1 MTIILRSNF
10 VALTRIS
17 LVGILLL
24 NARTETATQ
33 SPSTAGSP
41 AASVEVPSDYVIG
54 PEDVLSVVYWFDKD
68 LSTDVS
74 VRPDGKIS
82 LPLLNDIQAAGLTPT
97 QLRQRL
103 FEESKRFI
111 QDPNVS
117 VVVKQINSRKAFI
130 TGEVSKPGPYPLISP
145 TTVLQLIAM
154 AGGLKDYAR
163 SKNIIIVRNE
173 NGRTTTFP
181 FNYKE
186 VVASKNLRQN
196 IELKPG
202 DTVIVP

>member
-1 MTIILRSNF
+1 MRSEKVASAGVGLV
-10 VALTRIS
+10 VAL
-17 LVGILLL
+17 LLCVQ
-24 NARTETATQ
+24 AAAQ
-33 SPSTAGSP
+33 GPSAAKSSP
-41 AASVEVPSDYVIG
+41 APVDVPADYVIG
-54 PEDVLSVVYWFDKD
+54 PEDVLSVVYWFEKD
-68 LSTDVS
+68 LSADVS

-82 LPLLNDIQAAGLTPT
+82 MPLLNDIQAAGLTPS
-97 QLRQRL
+97 QLRQHL
-103 FEESKRFI
+103 FEASKRFV

-130 TGEVSKPGPYPLISP
+130 TGEVNRPGPYPLISP
-145 TTVLQLIAM
+145 TTVLQLIAT

-163 SKNIIIVRNE
+163 SKNIVIVRNE
-173 NGRTTTFP
+173 NGQTTTLP

-186 VVASKNLRQN
+186 VVSSKNLRQN

>member
-1 MTIILRSNF
+1 MTMRIEK
-10 VALTRIS
+10 VALAGGA
-17 LVGILLL
+17 LVLVVLLC
-24 NARTETATQ
+24 APAAAQ
-33 SPSTAGSP
+33 SPSTAKSSP
-41 AASVEVPSDYVIG
+41 VPVDVPADYIIG
-54 PEDVLSVVYWFDKD
+54 PEDVLSVVYWFEKD

-82 LPLLNDIQAAGLTPT
+82 MPLLNDIQAAGLTPS
-97 QLRQRL
+97 QLRQYL

-130 TGEVSKPGPYPLISP
+130 TGEVNRPGPYPLISP
-145 TTVLQLIAM
+145 TTVLQLIAT

-163 SKNIIIVRNE
+163 SKNIVIVRNS
-173 NGRTTTFP
+173 NGQTTTFP

-186 VVASKNLRQN
+186 VVSSKNLRQN

>member
-1 MTIILRSNF
+1 MIIKLGSNR
-10 VALTRIS
+10 VAFAGIG
-17 LVGILLL
+17 LVVVLLL
-24 NARTETATQ
+24 GGAAAQ
-33 SPSTAGSP
+33 SPSTAKP
-41 AASVEVPSDYVIG
+41 AAAAVDVPSDYIIG
-54 PEDVLSVVYWFDKD
+54 PEDVLSVVYWFEKD

-82 LPLLNDIQAAGLTPT
+82 MPLLNDIQAAGLTPS

-103 FEESKRFI
+103 FEESKRFV

-130 TGEVSKPGPYPLISP
+130 TGEITKPGPYPLISP

-173 NGRTTTFP
+173 NGQTMTFP

-186 VVASKNLRQN
+186 VVTGKKLQQN
-196 IELKPG
+196 IELRPG